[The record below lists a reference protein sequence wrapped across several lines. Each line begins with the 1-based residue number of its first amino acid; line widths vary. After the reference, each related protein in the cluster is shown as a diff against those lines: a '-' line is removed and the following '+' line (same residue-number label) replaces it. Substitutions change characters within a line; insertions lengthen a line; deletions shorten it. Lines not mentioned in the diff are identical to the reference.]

1 MSSEIQAPPGRR
13 PHARP
18 RNVALMGG
26 LGGVEAATFGLLVL
40 EGLSFEVAL
49 AATALILVTMLWF
62 AILIGLGIFS
72 YAKAKPLKPEEAS

>member
-26 LGGVEAATFGLLVL
+26 LGGVEAAMVGLLML
-40 EGLSFEVAL
+40 EGVPFEVAL
-49 AATALILVTMLWF
+49 AATAVIRVTTLWF
-62 AILIGLGIFS
+62 AILIGLGVFP
-72 YAKAKPLKPEEAS
+72 YAEAKSLKFKRVS